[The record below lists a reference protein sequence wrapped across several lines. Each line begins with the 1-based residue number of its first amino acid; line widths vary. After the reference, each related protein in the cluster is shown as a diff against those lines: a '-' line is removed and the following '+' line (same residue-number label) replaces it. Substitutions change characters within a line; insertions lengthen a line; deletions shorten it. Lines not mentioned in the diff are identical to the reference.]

1 MIRWHAIRERF
12 NNIDIKTLPRCSAGL
27 GHCGQLESVKEE
39 LLAWI
44 FERRERG
51 LVVSTLSVI
60 TKACCLLPLMEVG
73 YFVTRC
79 LLKNIQLFTAW
90 EQRCRSVPPVRC
102 AKRCRSSRTLSVR
115 CSKDWS
121 VIYSGSSKWTRRQY
135 CFRCIPKNARDS
147 WHSTND
153 TRRATVALTIMA
165 AGDQL
170 VQRTARSRN
179 ESSNTTTPLAS
190 MKHNAMCGWTRG

>member
-1 MIRWHAIRERF
+1 MICWHAIRERF

-39 LLAWI
+39 LLTWI

-79 LLKNIQLFTAW
+79 LLKKHPIVYRMGTKVSQ
-90 EQRCRSVPPVRC
+90 CPPGEVC
-102 AKRCRSSRTLSVR
+102 
-115 CSKDWS
+115 
-121 VIYSGSSKWTRRQY
+121 
-135 CFRCIPKNARDS
+135 
-147 WHSTND
+147 
-153 TRRATVALTIMA
+153 
-165 AGDQL
+165 
-170 VQRTARSRN
+170 
-179 ESSNTTTPLAS
+179 
-190 MKHNAMCGWTRG
+190 